1 MSSKKVKNSDKKV
14 VKDASESESET
25 ESEAEKISKKPKKT
39 SSKKSSKKLS
49 SKKSSSERKTIY
61 LNDDVTRPVTAA
73 GAIFYKQIGKDMM
86 LLLIENR
93 AKYEDIGGK
102 IDPDDEDI
110 YEAAAREIEEET
122 NGQIKSDDVIERLK
136 TASYIYVPKSKYVIY
151 IIEANADEKKLK
163 KDDFGDREEH
173 DGFERTIGW
182 IARKEIAKPTIVK
195 FKLNWRMISKSL
207 FDKLAEI
214 EGQFKFKKSL
224 FKKKAKTKTSDLDS
238 DSD

>member
-1 MSSKKVKNSDKKV
+1 MSSKKVI
-14 VKDASESESET
+14 KDASESESET
-25 ESEAEKISKKPKKT
+25 ESEAEKISKKPKK
-39 SSKKSSKKLS
+39 SSPKKASP
-49 SKKSSSERKTIY
+49 KKSSSERKTIY

-73 GAIFYKQIGKDMM
+73 GAIFYKQVGKDMM

-224 FKKKAKTKTSDLDS
+224 FKKKAKTKTSDSES
-238 DSD
+238 D